1 MLRLINTVLG
11 GVLGQAQAEQNFE
24 NQKELA
30 DLNNK
35 YAEAAAEKAYQ
46 RQVEQWNRE
55 TEYNDPASQRARLQ
69 NAGLSVSN
77 MYGGSGAAAVA
88 GQAGDLSQVPQNE
101 YAQGGVYRNMPNKFE
116 YMDYLGKLA
125 EVEVLNSQKEKNLAE
140 AQEVQSR
147 IPGNEVDPALK
158 GSQIGVN
165 QTQMELNRA
174 NNSLVQLKAITE
186 QQAARN
192 LELANQLAEAT
203 QEANIQKANAAASQ
217 AFADLQRTWQEIN
230 FREDMNEAE
239 LAKSYQELN
248 VMMSTEMLN
257 YALAQA
263 AYVGMDLTQ
272 AQADEARARI
282 SALYSDDG
290 YYASEIAV
298 NNQQIEES
306 GARTRVLN
314 AQGDFEEKRAA
325 KAEKIIK
332 SEIGK
337 NRSESAKNWVGAVS
351 QGLETVTRVV
361 VDVATGGATAVARN
375 GLPPQKP
382 EAQKSVIYDFERS
395 MSSPEAKKIF
405 GM

>member
-1 MLRLINTVLG
+1 MLRLLNTVLG

-140 AQEVQSR
+140 AREVQSR

-174 NNSLVQLKAITE
+174 NNGLLQLKAITE

-192 LELANQLAEAT
+192 LELQNLLQEAT
-203 QEANIQKANAAASQ
+203 MESSIQKANSAAAQ
-217 AFADLQRTWQEIN
+217 ASAEVTRTWQEIYY
-230 FREDMNEAE
+230 RQDMNELEKMQA
-239 LAKSYQELN
+239 YQNCLQIQ
-248 VMMSTEMLN
+248 SQTILN
-257 YALAQA
+257 YAYAQA
-263 AYVGMDLTQ
+263 ARAGIELTE
-272 AQADEARARI
+272 AQKQECQMRMEAM
-282 SALYSDDG
+282 YGENG
-290 YYASEIAV
+290 YYASEVAV

-314 AQGDFEEKRAA
+314 AQGDFEEKRAENA
-325 KAEKIIK
+325 GKIIK

-337 NRSESAKNWVGAVS
+337 NKSESFKNYVAGAS
-351 QGLETVTRVV
+351 QILQGITNICA
-361 VDVATGGATAVARN
+361 DVMTGGATAVARA
-375 GLPPQKP
+375 GMPAKKATESQLWTFDK
-382 EAQKSVIYDFERS
+382 AMR
-395 MSSPEAKKIF
+395 SPEVGKLF
-405 GM
+405 GL